1 VAILIITFFAFLLN
15 LFFGVL
21 RAGTKSFSLK
31 WFLYIH
37 IPVLIIIPIRLQM
50 GLGSWYI
57 LYLIAVSFSGQY
69 LGVLLGRYK
78 KGLYD

>member
-1 VAILIITFFAFLLN
+1 VKILILTVVAFFLN

-37 IPVLIIIPIRLQM
+37 IPVFIIIPIRLQM
-50 GLGSWYI
+50 GLENWYI
-57 LYLIAVSFSGQY
+57 LYLIVISFSGQHIG
-69 LGVLLGRYK
+69 LLLGRYK
-78 KGLYD
+78 KGIYD

>member
-1 VAILIITFFAFLLN
+1 MAILIITFFAFLLN
-15 LFFGVL
+15 LIFGVL
-21 RAGTKSFSLK
+21 RAGTKSFSLR

-57 LYLIAVSFSGQY
+57 LYLIAASFSGQY